1 MLLLFGKQIEIK
13 GRNQKLKKKK
23 LLSIL
28 STGAL
33 ALSLFAPLSANDSK
47 AAAATAT
54 APKWD
59 VERYGDRVD
68 IDGQLN
74 QLSSDTAF
82 LKQAEKKMKEQVA
95 EINFDGD
102 GQATSE
108 AVPESTFTYD
118 GGTKLFLNRNLAFKE
133 FTLRSVGDNVEIWVA
148 KDLSFPDKR
157 PAHVVTQE
165 QVDKLRDEFDSNIYP
180 KATEFF
186 GTPDVHDGSH
196 SPLEGLTNKEG
207 VVVIPDGYYEGSDK
221 VIMLVDNI
229 IDEGYTN
236 PSYPFFVAGF
246 FWQTLE
252 NYIDR
257 NIITIDTNSWE
268 TRLESTFFGTTIHE
282 LQHLIHADN
291 DGAEETWLN
300 EGMSTFSE
308 YLGGY
313 GHDDSSI
320 NFYLDHPEN
329 SLVNWDEHQGAKTG
343 PETIADYG
351 QVYLFTL
358 YMNDKFGR
366 EFIRDLALNETQGMS
381 SVDDVLKAHG
391 SSLDFTQ
398 LYQNFITALTLD
410 SDRVGNG
417 VYNFDSID
425 LRDLVVDKE
434 GTKRGKTVDFEGA
447 LKFEKVGVP
456 AWGGDF
462 KELDFQD
469 KIRSISFDGVD
480 FLASPWESVADP
492 LRADNQV
499 LWGNAGDEADNAI
512 IFEADLTG
520 VENATLQFDN
530 LYNIEDAWDYG
541 VVQVSTDGGKSW
553 ASLTNDNT
561 RNDVDPSGYPKIK
574 ENVPGFTGLS
584 GDLEEEAGWVNETF
598 TLDAYAGQK
607 VLVSFRY
614 LTDWASNGNEKA
626 NIDTGWFI
634 DNIEIPEIGYANEG
648 ISTEE
653 FQSFQELAGEYVN
666 YTVTF
671 INEKEVGNK
680 KGAKTNYKVI
690 TVDPFNVTEED
701 ALTLRQLF
709 KDGKNYMITSYA
721 APAESKNPVEFTYEV
736 ELKEK
741 SPKKK

>member
-1 MLLLFGKQIEIK
+1 M
-13 GRNQKLKKKK
+13 KKKK

-28 STGAL
+28 ATGAL
-33 ALSLFAPLSANDSK
+33 VLSLFAPLSANHSK
-47 AAAATAT
+47 AEAATST
-54 APKWD
+54 TPKWD

-74 QLSSDTAF
+74 LLSKDSSY
-82 LKQAEKKMKEQVA
+82 LKQAEAKIAEQA
-95 EINFDGD
+95 AKINFNEN
-102 GQATSE
+102 QSSESAASTS
-108 AVPESTFTYD
+108 SFTYD
-118 GGTKLFLNRNLAFKE
+118 GGTKQFLNRGLKFKP
-133 FTLRSVGDNVEIWVA
+133 FTLRSVGENVEIWVA
-148 KDLSFPDKR
+148 NDLSFKPGDPR
-157 PAHVVTQE
+157 PAHVVTQA
-165 QVDKLRDEFDSNIYP
+165 QVDKLRDEFDNNIYP
-180 KATEFF
+180 KATAFF
-186 GTPDVHDGSH
+186 GTPDVHDGSK
-196 SPLEGLTNKEG
+196 SPLAGKN
-207 VVVIPDGYYEGSDK
+207 VPAGYYEGSEK

-229 IDEGYTN
+229 QDDNYNN
-236 PSYPFFVAGF
+236 PAYPFFVAGF

-366 EFIRDLALNETQGMS
+366 EFIRDLALSETQGMN
-381 SVDDVLKAHG
+381 SVNEVLKAHG

-417 VYNFDSID
+417 IYNFDSID
-425 LRDLVVDKE
+425 LRDVVVNATT
-434 GTKRGKTVDFEGA
+434 GAKRGKTVDFEKA
-447 LKFEKVGVP
+447 VTFEKEGVP

-480 FLASPWESVADP
+480 FLGTPWTSVADP
-492 LRADNQV
+492 KDATNKV
-499 LWGNAGDEADNAI
+499 LWGGQGDEADNAL

-520 VENATLQFDN
+520 ENSATLKFDN
-530 LYNIEDAWDYG
+530 FIDIEEQWDFG
-541 VVQVSTDGGKSW
+541 MVQVSTDGGATW
-553 ASLTNDNT
+553 NSLENGNT
-561 RNDVDPSGYPKIK
+561 RSDVVEEGYPKIK
-574 ENVPGFTGLS
+574 ENVPGFTGTSANWQEESFDLS
-584 GDLEEEAGWVNETF
+584 Q
-598 TLDAYAGQK
+598 YAGQK

-614 LTDWASNGNEKA
+614 LTDWGTTQA
-626 NIDTGWFI
+626 GWYVDDI
-634 DNIEIPEIGYANEG
+634 TIPEIGYSNDG
-648 ISTEE
+648 SSTDS
-653 FQSFQELAGEYVN
+653 FKSFQELAGQYVN

-721 APAESKNPVEFTYEV
+721 APADDKNPVDFSYEV
-736 ELKEK
+736 HLKEN
-741 SPKKK
+741 SAKKK

>member
-1 MLLLFGKQIEIK
+1 M
-13 GRNQKLKKKK
+13 KKKK

-28 STGAL
+28 STSAL
-33 ALSLFAPLSANDSK
+33 ALSLFAPLSVNESK
-47 AAAATAT
+47 AEAATT
-54 APKWD
+54 PKWD

-74 QLSSDTAF
+74 LLSNDSTY
-82 LKQAEKKMKEQVA
+82 LKQAEAKIAEQA
-95 EINFDGD
+95 AQINFNEDPSS
-102 GQATSE
+102 TSTT
-108 AVPESTFTYD
+108 ANSNFTYN
-118 GGTKLFLNRNLAFKE
+118 GGTKQFLNRNLKFKP
-133 FTLRSVGDNVEIWVA
+133 FTLRSVGENVEIWVA
-148 KDLSFPDKR
+148 NDLAFPTGDPR

-165 QVDKLRDEFDSNIYP
+165 QVDKLRNEFDNNIYP
-180 KATEFF
+180 KATAFF
-186 GTPDVHDGSH
+186 GTPDVHDGSK
-196 SPLEGLTNKEG
+196 SPLAGRN
-207 VVVIPDGYYEGSDK
+207 VPAGYYEGSDK

-229 IDEGYTN
+229 QDDNYTN

-246 FWQTLE
+246 YWQTLE

-291 DGAEETWLN
+291 DGAEETWIN

-329 SLVNWDEHQGAKTG
+329 SLVNWDEHRVAETG

-366 EFIRDLALNETQGMS
+366 EFIRDLALSETQGIN
-381 SVDDVLKAHG
+381 SVNEVLKAHG

-410 SDRVGNG
+410 SDRIGNG

-425 LRDLVVDKE
+425 LRDLTVDSK
-434 GTKRGKTVDFEGA
+434 GTKRGKTVDFEKA
-447 LKFEKVGVP
+447 VTFEKEGVP

-480 FLASPWESVADP
+480 FLGTPWTSVADP
-492 LRADNQV
+492 NNAANKV
-499 LWGNAGDEADNAI
+499 LWGGQGDEADNAI
-512 IFEADLTG
+512 ILEADLSA
-520 VENATLQFDN
+520 VNSATLNFDQY
-530 LYNIEDAWDYG
+530 LDIEEQWDFG
-541 VVQVSTDGGKSW
+541 VVQVSTDGGKTW
-553 ASLTNDNT
+553 KSLENENT
-561 RNDVDPSGYPKIK
+561 RSDVVEEGYPKIK
-574 ENVPGFTGLS
+574 ANVPGFTGNIKEWQKESFDLS
-584 GDLEEEAGWVNETF
+584 E
-598 TLDAYAGQK
+598 YAGQK

-614 LTDWASNGNEKA
+614 LTDWGHT
-626 NIDTGWFI
+626 DGGWFV
-634 DNIEIPEIGYANEG
+634 DNIEIPEIGYTNDG
-648 ISTEE
+648 SSTED
-653 FQSFQELAGEYVN
+653 FKSFQELAGQYVN

-690 TVDPFNVTEED
+690 TVDPFNVTEQD

-721 APAESKNPVEFTYEV
+721 APADDKNPVDFSYEV
-736 ELKEK
+736 HLKEK
-741 SPKKK
+741 SGKKK

>member
-1 MLLLFGKQIEIK
+1 MLLLFGKHIEIK

-33 ALSLFAPLSANDSK
+33 ALSLFAPLTANDSK
-47 AAAATAT
+47 AAAAEAT

-74 QLSSDTAF
+74 LLSKDSSYLT
-82 LKQAEKKMKEQVA
+82 QAEKKIAEQA
-95 EINFDGD
+95 AQINFNED
-102 GQATSE
+102 QSSTSATANS
-108 AVPESTFTYD
+108 SFTYD
-118 GGTKLFLNRNLAFKE
+118 GGTKQFLNRNLKFKP
-133 FTLRSVGDNVEIWVA
+133 FTLRSVGENVEIWVA
-148 KDLSFPDKR
+148 NDLSFPAGDTR

-165 QVDKLRDEFDSNIYP
+165 QVDKLRNEFDNNIYP
-180 KATEFF
+180 KATAFF
-186 GTPDVHDGSH
+186 GTPDVHDGSK
-196 SPLEGLTNKEG
+196 SPLAGKN
-207 VVVIPDGYYEGSDK
+207 VPAGYYEGSDK
-221 VIMLVDNI
+221 IIMLVDNI
-229 IDEGYTN
+229 QDENYTN
-236 PSYPFFVAGF
+236 PNYPFFVAGF
-246 FWQTLE
+246 YWQTLE

-308 YLGGY
+308 FLGGY
-313 GHDDSSI
+313 GHDDRSI

-329 SLVNWDEHQGAKTG
+329 SLVNWDEHVGAKTG

-358 YMNDKFGR
+358 YMNDKFGQ
-366 EFIRDLALNETQGMS
+366 EFIRDLALKETQGIN
-381 SVDDVLKAHG
+381 SVNEVLKAHG
-391 SSLDFTQ
+391 YNLDFTQ
-398 LYQNFITALTLD
+398 VYQNFITALALD
-410 SDRVGNG
+410 SDKVGNG
-417 VYNFDSID
+417 VYNFDSIN
-425 LRDLVVDKE
+425 LRDLTVDTN
-434 GTKRGKTVDFEGA
+434 GTKRGKTVDYEGA
-447 LKFEKVGVP
+447 VKFEKEGVP

-462 KELDFQD
+462 KQLDFQD

-480 FLASPWESVADP
+480 FLSTPWQSVADP
-492 LRADNQV
+492 KNATNKV
-499 LWGNAGDEADNAI
+499 LWGNTGDEADNAI
-512 IFEADLTG
+512 ILEADLSG
-520 VENATLQFDN
+520 VESATLNFDN
-530 LYNIEDAWDYG
+530 YLDIEEQWDFG
-541 VVQVSTDGGKSW
+541 VVQVSTDGGETWKS
-553 ASLTNDNT
+553 LENENT
-561 RNDVDPSGYPKIK
+561 RTDVVEEGYPKIK
-574 ENVPGFTGLS
+574 ENVPGFTGNLKTWQEESFDLS
-584 GDLEEEAGWVNETF
+584 E
-598 TLDAYAGQK
+598 YAGQK

-614 LTDWASNGNEKA
+614 LTDWGHTDS
-626 NIDTGWFI
+626 GWFI
-634 DNIEIPEIGYANEG
+634 DNIEIPEIGYSNDG
-648 ISTEE
+648 SSTDS
-653 FQSFQELAGEYVN
+653 FKSFQELAGQYVN

-721 APAESKNPVEFTYEV
+721 APAEDKNPVDFSYEV
-736 ELKEK
+736 HFKEN
-741 SPKKK
+741 SSKK

>member
-1 MLLLFGKQIEIK
+1 M
-13 GRNQKLKKKK
+13 KKKK

-47 AAAATAT
+47 AAAAEAT

-74 QLSSDTAF
+74 LLANDASY
-82 LKQAEKKMKEQVA
+82 LKQAEKKIAEQA
-95 EINFDGD
+95 AQINFNEDPSSSS
-102 GQATSE
+102 AAANS
-108 AVPESTFTYD
+108 SFTYD
-118 GGTKLFLNRNLAFKE
+118 GGTKQFLNRNLKFKP
-133 FTLRSVGDNVEIWVA
+133 FTLRSVGENVEIWVA
-148 KDLSFPDKR
+148 NDLAFPAGDSR

-165 QVDKLRDEFDSNIYP
+165 QVDKLRDEFDKNIYP
-180 KATEFF
+180 KATAFF
-186 GTPDVHDGSH
+186 GTPDVHDGSK
-196 SPLEGLTNKEG
+196 SPLAGKN
-207 VVVIPDGYYEGSDK
+207 VPAGYYEGSEK

-229 IDEGYTN
+229 QDDNYTN

-366 EFIRDLALNETQGMS
+366 EFIRDLALSETQGMN
-381 SVDDVLKAHG
+381 SVNEILKAHG
-391 SSLDFTQ
+391 SDLDFTQ

-425 LRDLVVDKE
+425 LRDVIANQTTKE
-434 GTKRGKTVDFEGA
+434 KRGKTVDFEKA
-447 LKFEKVGVP
+447 VTYEKEGVP

-480 FLASPWESVADP
+480 FLATPWKSVADP
-492 LRADNQV
+492 KDATNKV

-512 IFEADLTG
+512 ILEADLSG
-520 VENATLQFDN
+520 VNTATLNFDN
-530 LYNIEDAWDYG
+530 YLDIEEQWDFG
-541 VVQVSTDGGKSW
+541 VVQVSTDGGKTW
-553 ASLTNDNT
+553 KSLSNENT
-561 RNDVDPSGYPKIK
+561 RTDVVEEGYPKIK
-574 ENVPGFTGLS
+574 ENVPGFTGNLKTWQEESFDLS
-584 GDLEEEAGWVNETF
+584 E
-598 TLDAYAGQK
+598 YAGQK

-614 LTDWASNGNEKA
+614 LTDWGHT
-626 NIDTGWFI
+626 DGGWFI
-634 DNIEIPEIGYANEG
+634 DNITIPEIGYSNDG
-648 ISTEE
+648 SSTDS
-653 FQSFQELAGEYVN
+653 FKSFQELAGQYVN

-721 APAESKNPVEFTYEV
+721 APADDKNPVDFSYEV
-736 ELKEK
+736 HLKEN
-741 SPKKK
+741 SGKKK

>member
-1 MLLLFGKQIEIK
+1 M
-13 GRNQKLKKKK
+13 KKKK

-33 ALSLFAPLSANDSK
+33 ALSLFAPLSVSDSK
-47 AAAATAT
+47 VNAAEAT

-74 QLSSDTAF
+74 LLSNDATY
-82 LKQAEKKMKEQVA
+82 LKQAEKKIAEQA
-95 EINFDGD
+95 AQINFNED
-102 GQATSE
+102 Q
-108 AVPESTFTYD
+108 PSTNSTAAST
-118 GGTKLFLNRNLAFKE
+118 GPIPGVKKQFLNRNLKFTP
-133 FTLRSVGDNVEIWVA
+133 FTLRSVGENVEIWVA
-148 KDLSFPDKR
+148 DNLSFPKDDPR

-165 QVDKLRDEFDSNIYP
+165 QVDKLRDEFDNNIYP
-180 KATEFF
+180 KATAFF
-186 GTPDVHDGSH
+186 GTPDVHDGSK
-196 SPLEGLTNKEG
+196 SPLAGRN
-207 VVVIPDGYYEGSDK
+207 VPAGYYEGSDK
-221 VIMLVDNI
+221 IIMLVDNI
-229 IDEGYTN
+229 QDDNYTN
-236 PSYPFFVAGF
+236 PNYPFFVAGF
-246 FWQTLE
+246 YWQTLE

-291 DGAEETWLN
+291 DGAEETWIN

-313 GHDDSSI
+313 GHDNSSI

-329 SLVNWDEHQGAKTG
+329 SLVNWDDHRVAATG

-366 EFIRDLALNETQGMS
+366 EFIRDLALSETQGIN
-381 SVDDVLKAHG
+381 SVNEVLKAHG
-391 SSLDFTQ
+391 YDLDFTQ
-398 LYQNFITALTLD
+398 VYQNFITALTLD

-425 LRDLVVDKE
+425 LRELLV
-434 GTKRGKTVDFEGA
+434 GNTGQKRGKTVDFEKA
-447 LKFEKVGVP
+447 VTYEKEGVP

-462 KELDFQD
+462 KELDFKD

-480 FLASPWESVADP
+480 FLASPWKSVADP
-492 LRADNQV
+492 TNDANKV
-499 LWGNAGDEADNAI
+499 LWGNEGDEADNAI
-512 IFEADLTG
+512 VLEADLSE
-520 VENATLQFDN
+520 VQSATLNFDN
-530 LYNIEDAWDYG
+530 YLDIEEQWDFG
-541 VVQVSTDGGKSW
+541 VVQVSTDGGKTW
-553 ASLTNDNT
+553 KSLANDNT
-561 RNDVDPSGYPKIK
+561 RSDIVEEGYPKIK
-574 ENVPGFTGLS
+574 ENVPGFTGNIK
-584 GDLEEEAGWVNETF
+584 EWQKETF
-598 TLDAYAGQK
+598 DLTVYAGQK

-614 LTDWASNGNEKA
+614 LTDWGYN
-626 NIDTGWFI
+626 DTGWFI
-634 DNIEIPEIGYANEG
+634 DNIEIPEIGFENDG
-648 ISTEE
+648 SSTED
-653 FQSFQELAGEYVN
+653 FKSFQELAGQYVN

-721 APAESKNPVEFTYEV
+721 APADDKNSVDFSYEIN
-736 ELKEK
+736 LKEK
-741 SPKKK
+741 SPKKNK